1 MNDDN
6 TEEKLVEEPYRKYM
20 ASLNIYLSKNKTL
33 INQIKLIISLYND
46 LSSVYINDDY
56 NKFKLLY
63 DEIYR
68 LIKKTALNDD
78 IFEEI
83 KLEAR
88 KMMKEYEEK
97 NFNSKNNSNTK
108 TKDELIKY
116 GNRSDRKSEYEKKKL
131 KGEIKE
137 LKKNL
142 SSNDKLWEEIL
153 VDELTSLDKDM
164 KNDFVVNYMS
174 YLPSNKVN
182 DLKKIALVTMKELEY
197 KDFDKDIIN
206 ALKKVL

>member
-46 LSSVYINDDY
+46 LSSVDINDDY

>member
-6 TEEKLVEEPYRKYM
+6 IEEKLVEEPYRKYM

-46 LSSVYINDDY
+46 LSSVDINDDY